1 MTRASL
7 DGPDCGRCGHGIYS
21 HADDVGCRVYVVDHF
36 EIKPT
41 DRCPCEAWSPAGAAS
56 TEATAFADQSL
67 RWAAEA
73 ADVLD
78 ASTGAASTEATPPPV
93 HAIGPGYCK
102 TCEPGFGHN
111 NPDYGAACPDPSV
124 HGRASTEAT
133 PPLDE
138 IRRRHSF
145 ADGRLQ
151 DWDTCP
157 DDDHSADLHALLA
170 RASTEATPPWET
182 FTAEDGEVGI
192 RRASTEA
199 TERPD
204 HEMLSLLLRWRNGAL
219 EGDAVLLA
227 DLTDE
232 TTDLLAALTGAT
244 SPSEP
249 NHDT

>member
-1 MTRASL
+1 MSGPMTRASL

-41 DRCPCEAWSPAGAAS
+41 DRCPCEAWSPA
-56 TEATAFADQSL
+56 
-67 RWAAEA
+67 
-73 ADVLD
+73 
-78 ASTGAASTEATPPPV
+78 GAASTEATPPPV